1 MDAIELTKKLIR
13 IESTDPGS
21 WETEI
26 GEFVCDYLETH
37 GAKTETYEVEPGRNI
52 VKGIV
57 EGEKLHP
64 ALVFLC
70 HMDTVVK
77 GDGWTRNAFDAE
89 VSDGKIWGRGSCDMK
104 SGLASA
110 LTAFAEAAEAQKQKS
125 DTGKRPG
132 TQVFIGTVDEEADM
146 KGSEAALEQG
156 WIQKED
162 WVLDMEPTSGMIQ
175 MAHKGRTWFELSVDG
190 VTAHASMPEKGADA
204 IAGIAFMIAEIRKA
218 MEQVP
223 IHEELGRS
231 TVTFGQISG
240 GYSPYVVPDHSKVT
254 IDLRLVPPM
263 NTKEAEKI
271 VQKAIQTGEEM
282 IPGVKGSYKIT
293 GDRPPVETH
302 MESGLMKTL
311 QKSIKEVTG
320 ETPVVSAFTGY
331 TDTAV
336 VAGLTG
342 NPNCMSYGPGNLAQ
356 AHKPDEY
363 VEISDIERCVC
374 VYRRLIQNYETFI
387 SD

>member
-1 MDAIELTKKLIR
+1 MDAVELTRELIK

-26 GEFVCDYLETH
+26 GEYICDYLKES
-37 GAKTETYEVEPGRNI
+37 GADTETYEVEQGRKI
-52 VKGIV
+52 VKGV
-57 EGEKLHP
+57 VKGAKAHP
-64 ALVFLC
+64 ALVFIC

-77 GDGWTRNAFDAE
+77 GEGWTKNAFGAE
-89 VSDGKIWGRGSCDMK
+89 VSDGKIWGRGACDMK

-110 LTAFAEAAEAQKQKS
+110 LTAFAEVAKLQKENAEDIEKL
-125 DTGKRPG
+125 PG
-132 TQVFIGTVDEEADM
+132 TLVFIGTVDEEADM
-146 KGSEAALEQG
+146 KGSEAAVQQG

-175 MAHKGRTWFELSVDG
+175 MAHKGRTWFELSVEG
-190 VTAHASMPEKGADA
+190 ITAHASMPEKGADA

-218 MEQVP
+218 MGKVAT
-223 IHEELGRS
+223 HEELGKS

-240 GYSPYVVPDHSKVT
+240 GYSPYVVSDHSMVT
-254 IDLRLVPPM
+254 IDMRLVPPM
-263 NTKEAEKI
+263 NTQEAEKI
-271 VQKAIQTGEEM
+271 VRKAIEIGENAV
-282 IPGVKGSYKIT
+282 PGVKGSYKIT

-302 MESGLMKTL
+302 MESGLMKAL
-311 QKSIKEVTG
+311 SESVKKVTG
-320 ETPVVSAFTGY
+320 KDPVVSAFTGY

-336 VAGLTG
+336 VAGLLG

-363 VEISDIERCVC
+363 VEIADIERCVQ
-374 VYRRLIQNYETFI
+374 VYRELICLYEDMI
-387 SD
+387 